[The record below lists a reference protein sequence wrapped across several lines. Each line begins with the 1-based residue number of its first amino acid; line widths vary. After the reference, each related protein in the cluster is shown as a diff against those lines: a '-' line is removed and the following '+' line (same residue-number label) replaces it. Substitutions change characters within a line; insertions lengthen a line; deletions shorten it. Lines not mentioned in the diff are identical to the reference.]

1 MKKSI
6 IIAISLFISTIIS
19 NVALA
24 KNIIPTLYYTPGAC
38 SFASRIVINEL
49 GLKYNFES
57 VDLNTH
63 IVNSTKENFY
73 DINKKGGVP
82 ALTVSNNESLTENG
96 VIMQYLA
103 DKDSKHRML
112 PAIGKIERYRVL
124 EMMNVVSMDLHKV
137 VGLLFHTNLADSD
150 KAQIMT
156 DVKKT
161 LSFFDKSL
169 ENKTYLVGNNFS
181 IADSY
186 LFTALTWM
194 PYIKVDL
201 SEFKNLDKFYNN
213 HKTRPSIELAFAQE
227 KDNK

>member
-1 MKKSI
+1 MKKTPV
-6 IIAISLFISTIIS
+6 IAISIFVATIIS
-19 NVALA
+19 TVALA
-24 KNIIPTLYYTPGAC
+24 KNITPTLYYAPGAC

-82 ALTVSNNESLTENG
+82 ALTISNNESLTENG

-112 PAIGKIERYRVL
+112 PAAGKTERYRVL

-137 VGLLFHTNLADSD
+137 VGLLFHTNLVDADKD
-150 KAQIMT
+150 QLMAG
-156 DVKKT
+156 VKST
-161 LSFFDKSL
+161 LSFLDKSL
-169 ENKTYLVGNNFS
+169 ENKTYLVGNTFS

-194 PYIKVDL
+194 PHIKVDL
-201 SEFKNLDKFYNN
+201 SEFKNLDKFYNT

-227 KDNK
+227 KNNK